1 MKNIREYIKDNNFK
15 MTIKNNM
22 IDIENYIDIG
32 NISDNEIIL
41 YISNKTIVIKGNKL
55 KITKLLNNE
64 ILILGNYKN
73 IFFKGSNE

>member
-15 MTIKNNM
+15 ITIKKNM
-22 IDIENYIDIG
+22 IDIENYTDIG
-32 NISDNEIIL
+32 SIFDNEIIIYL
-41 YISNKTIVIKGNKL
+41 QDKTVKIKGNKL

-73 IFFKGSNE
+73 ILFEGLNE